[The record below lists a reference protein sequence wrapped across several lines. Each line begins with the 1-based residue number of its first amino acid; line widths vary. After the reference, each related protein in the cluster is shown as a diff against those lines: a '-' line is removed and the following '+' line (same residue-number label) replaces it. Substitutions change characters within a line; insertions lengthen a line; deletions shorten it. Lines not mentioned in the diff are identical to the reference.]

1 MPKTASV
8 LAAVALCAAGCR
20 SVGPSRVVHDR
31 FDYAEAISDSWKN
44 QMLLNLVKLRYADAP
59 MLLDV
64 SSVIA
69 QYAFEGQLS
78 AAGNF
83 PDISG
88 QNAGGIGAAGRWAER
103 PTITYTPLSGQRF
116 TRSLLTPITPAEV
129 MSLVQGGWSID
140 LIFRLCVKSIN
151 GVRAGSRMRLVSQV
165 EDPRYQPL
173 LAALRRLQEAGALDI
188 RVERKAGDET
198 ALVVIAGPSDPAVEA
213 DRVLVRQTLGL
224 TPGQTEYTLVSGAIS
239 RSSQEIAMLTRS
251 MIDLLTD
258 MAFDVQVPPEHVADG
273 RTGTAVQGPGITG
286 GSFRVHSGRE
296 RPDDAFATVHYSGY
310 WFWIDNRDFSS
321 KRGLSIL
328 MMLLSLAET
337 GGGTIAPGLT
347 VSTGP

>member
-1 MPKTASV
+1 MSKTVAMF
-8 LAAVALCAAGCR
+8 AAAALCAAGCR

-69 QYAFEGQLS
+69 QYSFEGQLS
-78 AAGNF
+78 ASGNF

-88 QNAGGIGAAGRWAER
+88 ENAAGIGAAGRWAER

-129 MSLVQGGWSID
+129 MSLVQSGWSID

-151 GVRAGSRMRLVSQV
+151 GVRAASRMRLLAQA

-173 LAALRRLQEAGALDI
+173 LAALRRLQEAGALDV
-188 RVERKAGDET
+188 RVQRKEGGET
-198 ALVVIAGPSDPAVEA
+198 ALLVMAGPSDAAVDA
-213 DRVLVRQTLGL
+213 DRTLVRQTLGL
-224 TPGQTEYTLVSGAIS
+224 AAGQSEYLLVNGALS
-239 RSSQEIAMLTRS
+239 QSPQEIAMLTRS

-258 MAFDVQVPPEHVADG
+258 MSFDVRVPPEHAADG
-273 RTGTAVQGPGITG
+273 RAGAEVSGPGITN
-286 GSFRVHSGRE
+286 GSFKVQSGKD
-296 RPDDAFATVHYSGY
+296 RPDDAFAAVHYSGY
-310 WFWIDNRDFSS
+310 WFWIDNRDFPS
-321 KRGLSIL
+321 KRGLSLL
-328 MMLLSLAET
+328 MLLLSLAET
-337 GGGTIAPGLT
+337 GNAVAPGLT
-347 VSTGP
+347 VSTAP